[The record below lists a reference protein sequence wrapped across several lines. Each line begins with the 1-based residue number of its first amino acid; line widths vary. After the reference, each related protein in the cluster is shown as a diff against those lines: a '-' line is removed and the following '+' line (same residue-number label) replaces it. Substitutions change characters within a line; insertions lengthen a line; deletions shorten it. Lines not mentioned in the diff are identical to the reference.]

1 MVKYKLIITT
11 IICLWTSLLSA
22 QNSDNSNFLNGLI
35 SAYSLENSA
44 NIIDETGTNNGT
56 ATGVSSAVGSI
67 DNALYFTG
75 SPTSMI
81 TIPESTSLN
90 LNGSEFTIM
99 VDIYPTSSGQSGVSV
114 ILQKGYETSGN
125 NIYSVAYNSSNKVRF
140 RTFTNGVQ
148 RDFVSTATAPL
159 NIWSRVICT
168 WKSGEPKT
176 IKINTI
182 TNTEVAAYSGTQTVN
197 TGRDLTIGSYD
208 VSPASNTRSFDGRI
222 DNVMIWNRALT
233 SAEQNT
239 LVNDNLGYNDFS
251 TTPTE
256 PSTGNESS
264 IWTSVGNNIFY
275 TTGSVGIGTDTPN
288 TKLSVNGNIRAR
300 EVKVETANWPDYVFT
315 EKHNLLTLKNLQIY
329 IEENGH
335 LPNIPNAKEV
345 ESNGL
350 ELGEINRLLLEKI
363 EEIILYTLQQ
373 QKEIDELRLQIQ
385 NNQPNEE

>member
-1 MVKYKLIITT
+1 MVKYKLIIST

-35 SAYSLENSA
+35 SAYSLENNS
-44 NIIDETGTNNGT
+44 NIIDEQGTNDGT
-56 ATGVSSAVGSI
+56 AIGVSSVVGSI
-67 DNALYFTG
+67 GNALNFTG
-75 SPTSMI
+75 LPTSMI

-90 LNGSEFTIM
+90 LNGTEFTIM
-99 VDIYPTSSGQSGVSV
+99 VDIYPTSNGQSGVSV

-140 RTFTNGVQ
+140 RTFTNGIQ

-159 NIWSRVICT
+159 NTWSRVICT

-182 TNTEVAAYSGTQTVN
+182 TNTDVAAYSGTQTVN

-208 VSPASNTRSFDGRI
+208 VSPASNTRSFVGRM
-222 DNVMIWNRALT
+222 DNVMIWNKALT

-251 TTPTE
+251 TTTE

-264 IWTSVGNNIFY
+264 LWTSNGNNIFY
-275 TTGSVGIGTDTPN
+275 TTGNVGIGTITPGN
-288 TKLSVNGNIRAR
+288 YELAVNGEIRAK
-300 EVKVETANWPDYVFT
+300 EVKVETANWPDYVF
-315 EKHNLLTLKNLQIY
+315 EKVYALPSL
-329 IEENGH
+329 EEVQEHIAQKGH
-335 LPNIPNAKEV
+335 LPNIPSAKEI

-350 ELGEINRLLLEKI
+350 ELGEMNRLLLEKI
-363 EEIILYTLQQ
+363 EEIMLYTIQQ